1 MLSRRD
7 FISGQFKSP
16 KGDGGYLEK
25 EDNVKEEAD
34 MVGIQAIANDFS
46 EEMLCR
52 EMMRMGKD
60 PSNMNREQMLN
71 MLLDVM
77 RKQ

>member
-7 FISGQFKSP
+7 FISGQFISP
-16 KGDGGYLEK
+16 YEEGSPETESD
-25 EDNVKEEAD
+25 VKEEAGLED
-34 MVGIQAIANDFS
+34 LQAIASDFS

-60 PSNMNREQMLN
+60 PSNMNREQMLQ
-71 MLLDVM
+71 MLLDEM
-77 RKQ
+77 RTQ

>member
-7 FISGQFKSP
+7 FISGQFRSP
-16 KGDGGYLEK
+16 YEEGHQEK
-25 EDNVKEEAD
+25 EYDVKEEAGLED
-34 MVGIQAIANDFS
+34 LQVIASDFS

-60 PSNMNREQMLN
+60 PSNMNREQMLHTV
-71 MLLDVM
+71 LDEM